1 MREGPI
7 KVNRMW
13 QEPSSLERMREEP
26 IKMKRMW
33 QEISI
38 LKRMREEPIKMKP
51 QEPYWIKRQEPI

>member
-1 MREGPI
+1 
-7 KVNRMW
+7 
-13 QEPSSLERMREEP
+13 MREEP

-33 QEISI
+33 QEPSI